1 MGLSQIIHQ
10 NGFRIA
16 ALVVAVSGLI
26 THFWVAL
33 AALVFD
39 PAEQPDG
46 WVNRPV
52 LSSYN
57 VSSGN
62 EVLFRAEYRVG
73 EWSGAI
79 NANYIDSSGNIQGTS
94 PWSTSNAA
102 QLIDAQNFD
111 SQRLI
116 VTRNAAGANVPFRWA
131 SLSAAQQ
138 NLLGTATT
146 GPVLLNYVRGD
157 RSNEAPAGTKLRAR
171 ATTLGAIQQSTLLY
185 WKYADG
191 TKRLYVGAN
200 DGMLH
205 ALDAATGKEVFA
217 YIPSMLMPKLKNLA
231 ADPFGHTSFVD
242 GALAMANVLVG
253 SSVKTLLVGALGAGG
268 QGLFMLDVTDP
279 TATSEN
285 TAAAKIKWEI
295 TPASTGF
302 SNLGYTYSAP
312 KLARLNNGAAAVIV
326 GNGYASTG
334 SGRST
339 LLLID
344 ADTGALIR
352 EIDTGSGSAGS
363 PGGLSSPTLVDSND
377 DGKVDLVYAGD
388 IDGKLWRFDL
398 SASTPAGY
406 TATLVHTTAPVRA
419 ITVAPVVT
427 PHPNG
432 GRMVMFGTGRML
444 SAGDATDTASDSV
457 YGIWDGAPASNTTL
471 LSQTLT
477 ETSFQTGVSTS
488 IKLRYAS
495 ANQPNWS
502 AGGHR
507 GWQVILPAGER
518 VLGEAPFFN
527 DNRFYFT
534 STNPTIAAATEGAS
548 TGMSWVNEL
557 NFLTGGALTASVF
570 DINDDNQ
577 INDADKVGGQ
587 VIVAKQLGA
596 GLYSQPALVDLVD
609 RSLTIFNQQSGL
621 SSSLPATELVTEPG
635 ITGGH
640 FDVDI
645 YHTVFSAP
653 GGKFYPFQQ
662 SRHTHEY
669 DDLYDVTGVNFLNAS
684 NTNFNLSNAIPS
696 TSTKFKVLVMN
707 QYLNPAAQM
716 SVGGQPYV
724 SVKSYGGLASVTD
737 PNALMTS
744 LPVYTRATV
753 NTLAF
758 KLPLNAFTSLDWWG
772 NGDVRAGLMPTQTG
786 CVNKFQQSGATRMGP
801 QDERRNGALTIQIV
815 KDTVTGADL
824 EPNGPGNPAG
834 YGWRLKIDKMPLI
847 LAEYTVFWHHPNG
860 KCYGDTGWVKNP
872 AGDTGTSKKAAR
884 AAAGSTDPK
893 EGSFD
898 ATVPAT
904 VTVVS
909 VISTVTGNT
918 TVITTTYSD
927 GKTSTITITANGNG
941 TENVVLVDRNGS
953 SVSLVRSIG
962 GSAVRGAEET
972 LQSTRRISWREIRRP

>member
-1 MGLSQIIHQ
+1 MSVGRFIQRNVFKTAFLALSAIGL
-10 NGFRIA
+10 
-16 ALVVAVSGLI
+16 VSY
-26 THFWVAL
+26 FWFAL
-33 AALVFD
+33 AAASFD
-39 PAEQPDG
+39 PAAQPDG

-57 VSSGN
+57 VESGN
-62 EVLFRAEYRVG
+62 EVLYRAEYRVG
-73 EWSGAI
+73 EWSGALH
-79 NANYIDSSGNIQGTS
+79 ANYVDSSGNIQGTS

-102 QLIDAQNFD
+102 LLLNAQNFD
-111 SQRLI
+111 TGRRI
-116 VTRNAAGANVPFRWA
+116 ITRNATGVSVPFRWA
-131 SLSAAQQ
+131 NLSAAQQ
-138 NLLGTATT
+138 NQLGTAST
-146 GPVLLNYVRGD
+146 GPQILNFLRGD
-157 RSNEAPAGTKLRAR
+157 RANESPAGTKLRAR
-171 ATTLGAIQQSTLLY
+171 STVLGAIQYSTLLH
-185 WKYADG
+185 WKYANG
-191 TKRLYVGAN
+191 AKRLYFGAN

-205 ALDAATGKEVFA
+205 ALDAATGQEVFA
-217 YIPSMLMPKLKNLA
+217 YVPSMLMPRLKNLA
-231 ADPFGHTSFVD
+231 ADPYEHTSFVD
-242 GALAMANVLVG
+242 GSLAIADVTIG
-253 SSVKTLLVGALGAGG
+253 SATKTLLVGALGVGG

-279 TATSEN
+279 TAASE
-285 TAAAKIKWEI
+285 AAALGKIKWEI
-295 TPASTGF
+295 TPASAGF
-302 SNLGYTYSAP
+302 SNLGYTYAAP
-312 KLARLNNGAAAVIV
+312 KIARLNNGTAAVIV
-326 GNGYASTG
+326 GNGYGNNG

-352 EIDTGSGSAGS
+352 EIDTGSGSTGS

-398 SASTPAGY
+398 SASAPGSY
-406 TATLVHTTAPVRA
+406 TATLVHTTSPARA

-427 PHPNG
+427 PHPKG

-444 SAGDATDTASDSV
+444 APDDATSTANDSV

-471 LSQTLT
+471 LAQSLT
-477 ETSFQTGVSTS
+477 EINYQTGLNTD

-527 DNRFYFT
+527 DDRFYFT
-534 STNPTIAAATEGAS
+534 STNPTVAATTDQGS

-557 NFLTGGALTASVF
+557 NFLTGGALAASVF
-570 DINDDNQ
+570 DINDDNN
-577 INDADKVGGQ
+577 IDDADRVNGQ

-596 GLYSQPALVDLVD
+596 GMYSQPVLVDLAY

-621 SSSLPATELVTEPG
+621 SSSLPASEIINEPG
-635 ITGGH
+635 IVGGH
-640 FDVDI
+640 FDVDV
-645 YHTVFSAP
+645 YHTVFSNAS
-653 GGKFYPFQQ
+653 KLYPFQQ

-669 DDLYDVTGVNFLNAS
+669 DDTYDVTGVNFLNAS
-684 NTNFNLSNAIPS
+684 NTNFNLSNAIAS

-707 QYLNPAAQM
+707 QYLNPAVQI

-724 SVKSYGGLASVTD
+724 SVKSYAGQASATD
-737 PNALMTS
+737 PAALMTS

-758 KLPLNAFTSLDWWG
+758 KLPLNAFNAQDWWG
-772 NGDVRAGLMPTQTG
+772 NGDVRSGLIPTQTG
-786 CVNKFQQSGATRMGP
+786 CVNKFAQSGATRMGP
-801 QDERRNGALTIQIV
+801 LDERRNGAFTIQVV

-834 YGWRLKIDKMPLI
+834 YGWRLKIDKMSLI

-860 KCYGDTGWVKNP
+860 KCYGDSGWVKNP
-872 AGDTGTSKKAAR
+872 AGDSSAGKKVAR

-893 EGSFD
+893 EGAFD
-898 ATVPAT
+898 ATVPVN

-909 VISTVTGNT
+909 ITSTITGNT

-941 TENVVLVDRNGS
+941 TETVVLVDRNGS
-953 SVSLVRSIG
+953 SVSLIRSVG

-972 LQSTRRISWREIRRP
+972 LQGTRRISWREIRRP